1 MNKRKGEIKL
11 EREPVNE
18 INREIERERET
29 DTESERNKKREI

>member
-11 EREPVNE
+11 EREPVTE